1 MKAILLCRQ
10 EDNTGLVNKAE
21 KAVEVCGARQRAQIR
36 VEGVETVPSAT
47 SIVQL
52 LAASTLG
59 PEIIERFAESLPL
72 VHSKKYWVVST
83 QLWVKYGLTQFLG

>member
-1 MKAILLCRQ
+1 M
-10 EDNTGLVNKAE
+10 NKAE

-59 PEIIERFAESLPL
+59 PEVIEKLAESLPSL
-72 VHSKKYWVVST
+72 HAIYFYFFEFRRVLSRKM
-83 QLWVKYGLTQFLG
+83 QLYVFMYSYVA